1 VRITAKFDDTKFIN
15 DMNSIIEYS
24 FGFIDGAKKA
34 TPVFLQNLGSLIQ
47 QKMGEYVDVM
57 ARLEPQK
64 LKHVYEF
71 GMNGTESGRLFDINY
86 RVSGNGLSVNS
97 SFRQSSV
104 AGESGQIFYNK
115 AKIMEEGIPVTIKPK
130 RKVLAFN
137 DNGEMVFTQKPVTV
151 KDPGGPQAQNGYETT
166 IRSFIESYFSQSF
179 LHATGLDKHLSE
191 PTYYKSGLS
200 SAKVGG
206 RAAGERQGYEWL
218 AKAGVSL

>member
-1 VRITAKFDDTKFIN
+1 MIVTKFDDTKFVN

-34 TPVFLQNLGSLIQ
+34 TPVFLKNLGSLIQ
-47 QKMGEYVDVM
+47 QKMGDYVDVM

-71 GMNGTESGRLFDINY
+71 GMNGIESGRLFDIAY
-86 RVSGNGLSVNS
+86 RVSGNGLSINS

-104 AGESGQIFYNK
+104 AGQSGQIFYNK

-130 RKVLAFN
+130 RKVLVFD
-137 DNGEMVFTQKPVTV
+137 DNGELVFTQKPVTV
-151 KDPGGPQAQNGYETT
+151 KDPGGPQAQGGYENT
-166 IRSFIESYFSQSF
+166 IRTFVQSYFSQSF

-218 AKAGVSL
+218 AKAGIGL